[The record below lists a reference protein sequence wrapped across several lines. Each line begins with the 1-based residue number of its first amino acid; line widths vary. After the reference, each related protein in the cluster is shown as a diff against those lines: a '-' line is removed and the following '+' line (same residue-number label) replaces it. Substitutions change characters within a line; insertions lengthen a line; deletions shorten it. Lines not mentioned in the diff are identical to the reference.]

1 MSVDTMRWD
10 YFMNQ
15 YHDKM
20 AECEH
25 AGITLIFIREDDW
38 MNNRSSMKRVAIGSI
53 QHVMDI
59 HDA

>member
-1 MSVDTMRWD
+1 MRWD

-25 AGITLIFIREDDW
+25 AGITLIFIWEGRLDE
-38 MNNRSSMKRVAIGSI
+38 
-53 QHVMDI
+53 
-59 HDA
+59 